1 MAQHYLLASKS
12 KNIALKDIFRLTK
25 SEAFHLLKAK
35 RWGNPNNI
43 RDVCCPH
50 CAVFAITPIFSNL
63 ANAGAASIANVIFT
77 LPPTPFSLFIN
88 SRWSIFLP
96 LLY

>member
-1 MAQHYLLASKS
+1 MAQHHLLASKS
-12 KNIALKDIFRLTK
+12 KNIALKDIFRLTE

-35 RWGNPNNI
+35 RWGNPDNI

-50 CAVFAITPIFSNL
+50 CGIRHEAYFLKSRKRWCCKHCQRH
-63 ANAGAASIANVIFT
+63 FT
-77 LPPTPFSLFIN
+77 LPPTPFSLFTS